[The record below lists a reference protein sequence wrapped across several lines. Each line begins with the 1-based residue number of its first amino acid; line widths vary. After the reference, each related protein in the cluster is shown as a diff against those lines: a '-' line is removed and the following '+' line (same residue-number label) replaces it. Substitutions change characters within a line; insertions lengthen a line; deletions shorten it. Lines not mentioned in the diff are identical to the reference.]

1 MVQFTFQIMESI
13 AIYVTSA
20 YFLTAYA
27 FELIVHYHD
36 IMVYLSFGT
45 SLVNPPPSNFF
56 CFWTCKATFSS
67 SFARH

>member
-13 AIYVTSA
+13 AIYVTCA

-36 IMVYLSFGT
+36 TWST
-45 SLVNPPPSNFF
+45 CPLVQVL
-56 CFWTCKATFSS
+56 
-67 SFARH
+67 